1 MELGLV
7 ALAAFLAFWVI
18 LYYALRGRR
27 GRVQVYPF
35 VLIFRVGVVG
45 DPLPPHTPST
55 KAIRLLGLLG
65 VAVMLLIMALFY
77 LFAVRLALARHVY
90 GGGGGGEAGIVPLI
104 PGVTIPLG
112 DLPYVLIAIGLA
124 ALVHE
129 AAHAVAARA
138 EGIRVRNG
146 GFALF
151 AFIPAAFVEL
161 DEESLSKAP
170 LLSKLKVFSAG
181 VAANVAFYLVAAALL
196 STLLPMLTGGVVV
209 LSVAPDSPA
218 MKAGI
223 QPGDVIR
230 AVNGVE
236 VRNLEDLSKLLAEAG
251 VANPEKEA
259 VVALTLER
267 PGEGVVEVTVV
278 KPPGEARIGVQ
289 VANRFSNP
297 LGPLLTALWQLNLGL
312 AAINAA
318 PLILPLPG
326 AAILSDGA
334 HFAVAILERLAGRT
348 GRILAFALGIATL
361 LLVVSLLTFTPLRIS
376 P

>member
-1 MELGLV
+1 MEPGLL
-7 ALAAFLAFWVI
+7 ALLAAFLVFWAVV
-18 LYYALRGRR
+18 YYAFRGRK

-45 DPLPPHTPST
+45 DPLPPEAPASRV
-55 KAIRLLGLLG
+55 IRLAGLLG
-65 VAVMLLIMALFY
+65 VAVMLLVMALFY
-77 LFAVRLALARHVY
+77 VFAVRLALARHVY
-90 GGGGGGEAGIVPLI
+90 GGSGGEAGIVPLI

-112 DLPYVLIAIGLA
+112 DVPYVLIAVGLA

-129 AAHAVAARA
+129 AAHAIVARA
-138 EGIRVRNG
+138 EGIRVKNG

-161 DEESLSKAP
+161 DEESLARAP

-181 VAANVAFYLVAAALL
+181 VAANMAFYLASAAAL
-196 STLLPMLTGGVVV
+196 SALLPALTGGVVV
-209 LSVAPDSPA
+209 LSVAPGSPA
-218 MKAGI
+218 MEAGL
-223 QPGDVIR
+223 QSGDVIK

-236 VRNLEDLSKLLAEAG
+236 VRSLDDLSRLLRDAG
-251 VANPEKEA
+251 VTDPEREA
-259 VVALTLER
+259 VVTLTVER
-267 PGEGVVEVTVV
+267 QGSLVEVTVV
-278 KPPGEARIGVQ
+278 KPKGESRIGVQ

-326 AAILSDGA
+326 AAVLSDGA
-334 HFAVAILERLAGRT
+334 HVAVAVLERLAGRT
-348 GRILAFALGIATL
+348 GRVLAFMLGGATL
-361 LLVVSLLTFTPLRIS
+361 LLVVSLLTLTPLRIS